1 MTESKQPSLRLISG
15 TIWMIGMR
23 WSMRLA
29 GFISTLILARV
40 LVPEDFGV
48 VAMAKVA
55 VGLLEALSTSGSELA
70 LIRTADRSRAL
81 YDTAWTIRFL
91 QRAVMALLL
100 VSAAPFVGNYFDE
113 PRTVAVV
120 QVLAIAILLKG
131 LINIGTVDFRK
142 DLNFSAEFRLGVLE
156 KFTSVAIAISLAL
169 LLRSYW
175 ALVLAIIAEA
185 LISVVLSYVLHP
197 YRPKFSL
204 ARWKELWRFSMW
216 LVMTRIAFFANRRTD
231 QILVGGNLSTVAMGY
246 YNFGVELGTLPG
258 DEVAEPFRRSIYP
271 NLSQLASER
280 AAFAKITL
288 KVFGATALFLLPIGF
303 GFASIAP
310 SFVPVILG
318 EKWNPIAPVLAVA
331 AIYGSVSGLTSI
343 LELPLFIIGKERL
356 VAIFAWVQVTML
368 VPAVLVALSYKELL
382 YVAGARGGVVAIGF
396 LITVSVVS
404 KELLLSP
411 KAILSW
417 TWRSM
422 AASVLMY
429 CVVISLASVLGAKS
443 DSLILFCSLI
453 AGIISYP
460 VFVICLWVV
469 SGRQEGP
476 ESYML
481 NMLSQ
486 WRRVSSSN
494 VQR

>member
-1 MTESKQPSLRLISG
+1 MTESKQQSLRLISG
-15 TIWMIGMR
+15 TIWMVGMR
-23 WSMRLA
+23 WLMRLA

-55 VGLLEALSTSGSELA
+55 LGLLEALSTSGSELA

-91 QRAVMALLL
+91 QRAIMALLL
-100 VSAAPFVGNYFDE
+100 VFAAPFVADYFDE
-113 PRTVAVV
+113 PRTVAVI
-120 QVLAIAILLKG
+120 QVLAIATLLKG

-156 KFTSVAIAISLAL
+156 KFTSVAIAISLAF
-169 LLRSYW
+169 LLRNYW
-175 ALVLAIIAEA
+175 ALVLAITAEA

-204 ARWKELWRFSMW
+204 ARWNELWRFSMW

-231 QILVGGNLSTVAMGY
+231 QILVGGNLNTVAMGY

-258 DEVAEPFRRSIYP
+258 DEVAEPLRRSIYP
-271 NLSQLASER
+271 NLSLLASER
-280 AAFAKITL
+280 GAFADITL
-288 KVFGATALFLLPIGF
+288 KVFGATALFLLPVGF

-318 EKWNPIAPVLAVA
+318 EKWIPVAPVLAVA
-331 AIYGSVSGLTSI
+331 AIYGSVSGLASI

-356 VAIFAWVQVTML
+356 AAIFAWLQVTML
-368 VPAVLVALSYKELL
+368 VPAVLVALSHKELF
-382 YVAGARGGVVAIGF
+382 YVAGARGGVIVIGF
-396 LITVSVVS
+396 LITVLVVS

-411 KAILSW
+411 KAIVSSI
-417 TWRSM
+417 WRSLT
-422 AASVLMY
+422 ASVLMY
-429 CVVISLASVLGAKS
+429 CVVISVASVLAGES
-443 DSLILFCSLI
+443 GLLVLFCSLI

-460 VFVICLWVV
+460 VFVICLWFV
-469 SGRQEGP
+469 SGRQKGP
-476 ESYML
+476 ESHML
-481 NMLSQ
+481 NFLTQM
-486 WRRVSSSN
+486 RRASKTN
-494 VQR
+494 A

>member
-1 MTESKQPSLRLISG
+1 MTESKQPGLRLISG

-100 VSAAPFVGNYFDE
+100 VFAAPFVGNYFDE

-120 QVLAIAILLKG
+120 QVLAVAILLKG

-156 KFTSVAIAISLAL
+156 KFTSVAIAISLAFV
-169 LLRSYW
+169 LRNYW

-204 ARWKELWRFSMW
+204 ARWNELWRFSMW

-271 NLSQLASER
+271 NLSQLASDP
-280 AAFAKITL
+280 AAFAGITL

-356 VAIFAWVQVTML
+356 AAIFAWVQVTML

-382 YVAGARGGVVAIGF
+382 YVAGARGGVIAIGF

-404 KELLLSP
+404 KELQLSP
-411 KAILSW
+411 KAILSS
-417 TWRSM
+417 TWRSL

-429 CVVISLASVLGAKS
+429 CVVIRLASVLGDKS
-443 DSLILFCSLI
+443 DLLILFCSI
-453 AGIISYP
+453 VAGIISYP
-460 VFVICLWVV
+460 IFVICLWVV

-476 ESYML
+476 ESHML
-481 NMLSQ
+481 NLLSQ
-486 WRRVSSSN
+486 RRRVSATN
-494 VQR
+494 AQR